1 MEARSKKLSLKKKQ
15 LDAELDQ
22 RKNTEELERTIE
34 QLKQK
39 MVELESLNEEE
50 NLSTGEVLED
60 LEVKIGV
67 AMSETQKWIDNSFL
81 LVQSIIDQS

>member
-22 RKNTEELERTIE
+22 RKNTEELEQTIE

-81 LVQSIIDQS
+81 LVHSIIDQS